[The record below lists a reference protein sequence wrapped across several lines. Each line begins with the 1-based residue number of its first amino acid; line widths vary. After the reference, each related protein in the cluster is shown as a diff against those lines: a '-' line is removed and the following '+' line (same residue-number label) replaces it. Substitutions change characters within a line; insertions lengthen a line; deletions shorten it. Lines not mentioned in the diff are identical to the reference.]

1 MKDEEIRK
9 INLRR
14 TILNLF
20 KRYNS
25 TLKNFNFV
33 NTMLLMNLFIN
44 TWLSSQLISAYVIN
58 NYLI

>member
-1 MKDEEIRK
+1 MKEEKRRNM
-9 INLRR
+9 NLRR

-44 TWLSSQLISAYVIN
+44 TIFSVN
-58 NYLI
+58 K